1 MSFEKGSALEKRV
14 RWWQA
19 VWGWEEE
26 EEEEVCDTGSF
37 PENFIQTTFRF
48 VKNW

>member
-26 EEEEVCDTGSF
+26 EEEEEEEGGRLWCWVCDTCSF
-37 PENFIQTTFRF
+37 PENFI
-48 VKNW
+48 